1 MSKINLLVS
10 MRNIIILLIVK
21 KYAKRAG
28 LKEFNK
34 IPYKVVFEA
43 IKQAKKDYQKGNEE
57 GFVLLIA
64 KNSFLN
70 YYKLSNKE
78 YLKK

>member
-1 MSKINLLVS
+1 
-10 MRNIIILLIVK
+10 MRNIIIYLIVR

-43 IKQAKKDYQKGNEE
+43 IKRAKKDYQKGNEE
-57 GFVLLIA
+57 SFILLIA
-64 KNSFLN
+64 KNSFVN
-70 YYKLSNKE
+70 YFKLRNKAV
-78 YLKK
+78 

>member
-10 MRNIIILLIVK
+10 MRNIIIYLIVS

-28 LKEFNK
+28 LIGFNE
-34 IPYKVVFEA
+34 IPYKIVFKA

-57 GFVLLIA
+57 SFVLLIA
-64 KNSFLN
+64 KNSFMN
-70 YYKLSNKE
+70 YYK
-78 YLKK
+78 

>member
-10 MRNIIILLIVK
+10 MRNIIIFLIVR
-21 KYAKRAG
+21 KYAKREG

-34 IPYKVVFEA
+34 IPYKIVFEA

-57 GFVLLIA
+57 SFILLIA
-64 KNSFLN
+64 KNSFVN
-70 YYKLSNKE
+70 YFKLKLE
-78 YLKK
+78 LK